1 MKGGRYQVTAKQ
13 YLRQIR
19 TLNRRIDSL
28 IAEKDRLKQIAE
40 GVSGMSYDDVKV
52 QAARVTPG
60 SRQTDAVCKLCD
72 LEERITNEIDR
83 YVDMRED
90 AERCILR
97 IQSQTEQDVLRNYY
111 LTGLTW
117 EQVAELMNYD
127 LRYLFKLH
135 GRALISFAKVML
147 TK

>member
-1 MKGGRYQVTAKQ
+1 MTAKQ

-19 TLNRRIDSL
+19 AQNRRIDSL

-40 GVSGMSYDDVKV
+40 GVSGMSYDSIKV

-60 SRQTDAVCKLCD
+60 NRQTDAVCKLID
-72 LEERITNEIDR
+72 LEKRITAEIDR
-83 YVDMRED
+83 YVDMREE

-135 GRALISFAKVML
+135 GRALISFERANR
-147 TK
+147 T

>member
-1 MKGGRYQVTAKQ
+1 MTAKQ

-19 TLNRRIDSL
+19 AQNRRIDSL

-40 GVSGMSYDDVKV
+40 GVSGLSYDRVKV
-52 QAARVTPG
+52 QATRAAPG
-60 SRQTDAVCKLCD
+60 NRQTDAVYKLID
-72 LEERITNEIDR
+72 LEERITAEIDR
-83 YVDMRED
+83 YVDMRDEAAKYITLMPND
-90 AERCILR
+90 
-97 IQSQTEQDVLRNYY
+97 TEQAVLRNYY
-111 LTGLTW
+111 LSGMKW

-135 GRALISFAKVML
+135 GRALISFSKVMP